1 MLRQLVIDL
10 NDSSVHQEPRSATD
24 DPAVFDKPDQ
34 GQVVPRLG
42 SKDLLR
48 LAAFALRSDYF
59 VDSITVRDRTMSP
72 LPMDEEERVS
82 ERLVEQL
89 SDSGPNL
96 PVNAL
101 SGEHGPY
108 TIVEIELLSQ
118 HAETIRVGRLGVVAT
133 DSERALNELLLATWN
148 ELHLT

>member
-1 MLRQLVIDL
+1 MLRQLVVDL
-10 NDSSVHQEPRSATD
+10 SDSSVHQEPRSSTD
-24 DPAVFDKPDQ
+24 DPVTFDKPDQ

-59 VDSITVRDRTMSP
+59 VDSITVRDRSMSP
-72 LPMDEEERVS
+72 LSLEEEERVS
-82 ERLVEQL
+82 DRLVEQL
-89 SDSGPNL
+89 SDAGPDL
-96 PVNAL
+96 PRNAL

-118 HAETIRVGRLGVVAT
+118 HAETIRIGRLGSSSPT
-133 DSERALNELLLATWN
+133 LSKPWMTWSGQ
-148 ELHLT
+148 HGKSCI